1 MRHRRACFF
10 ISPSGHAVTYQ
21 VPHLSS
27 PSQSRGLY
35 HFLPSPRRRPGAI
48 APQEHL
54 YMHHYLDSGVK
65 PRNDTY
71 ESVCG
76 KNSVFLSSPRR
87 RPGAIAPQGHLYMHH
102 DLDSGV
108 KPRNDTCKSV
118 CGKKTLFFCRHP
130 SAGRGPLPHRD
141 IFICTMTWI
150 PGSSPGMTK
159 AVVCFLFYEHCSRFL
174 FTDIV
179 YVFVADVFV
188 CVIPG
193 LDPGIQVM

>member
-1 MRHRRACFF
+1 MVAIVPQEHLYLHHYLD
-10 ISPSGHAVTYQ
+10 SGVRPRNDTYES
-21 VPHLSS
+21 VCGKKSVFLS
-27 PSQSRGLY
+27 
-35 HFLPSPRRRPGAI
+35 SPRRRPGAI

-54 YMHHYLDSGVK
+54 YMHHDLDSGVR
-65 PRNDTY
+65 PRNDTCK
-71 ESVCG
+71 SVCG

-108 KPRNDTCKSV
+108 RPRNDKGGSV
-118 CGKKTLFFCRHP
+118 
-130 SAGRGPLPHRD
+130 
-141 IFICTMTWI
+141 
-150 PGSSPGMTK
+150 
-159 AVVCFLFYEHCSRFL
+159 FLFYEHCSRFL
-174 FTDIV
+174 FTNIV